1 MYENPG
7 TFDLKSIQLKQTL
20 LREFGY
26 PPNATEKEMSVKTHT
41 DISGGAT
48 IKGENGQ
55 RRKGVY
61 NCLNNELAFYRTLD
75 KFMVNGAHAYINEL
89 APTDVR
95 TLFLDLD
102 LVVKPTNKNGK
113 IFLEPK
119 TYVEM
124 VKEVVFPTID
134 TMFPRG
140 WRENHPYLKFAV
152 ACPNKVRDKK
162 GGKKFGAHIRA
173 MQIKDP
179 YNISQ
184 SIYLHV
190 DNMLRVRRELI
201 DRLEDKYPMET
212 YKVDW
217 DDAVDKAPMRNG
229 GMRMIGMRKYM
240 VKCDCSEPTEC
251 AKCNFGTRMFFDT
264 TVYRLEDIVAG
275 DGTSD
280 EAHLK
285 RLRSDRKRMWME
297 TSISTP
303 FHSQEEA
310 NRRHTYEANGF
321 MYDGTVIENINLSQ
335 DDVQGL
341 DFMKTTTEDG
351 RPKIVKQALKRKKRK
366 KTSMEKQETRMKSSK
381 EITEKKT
388 KTAIEQFVKK
398 AFTQYKEQIRVDKV
412 IRTNANNSNSIIRV
426 YLRGPNCGIC
436 QNKKGGGAHQDNTYI
451 DIHSQTGAVQRCFS
465 ENQGEECR
473 TSVSC
478 RKFRSKPHFLPSD
491 LHTYLFPQQQHKKNV
506 KKDPFHEALMRGLNS
521 SMGYTSTTALDR
533 LFKKRR
539 KRK

>member
-1 MYENPG
+1 MYENSD
-7 TFDLKSIQLKQTL
+7 TFHLKTLQLKQTL

-48 IKGENGQ
+48 IKGEHGE

-61 NCLNNELAFYRTLD
+61 NCLNNELAFYRAID
-75 KFMVNGAHAYINEL
+75 NFMANGAHAYINEL
-89 APTDVR
+89 APTQVR

-102 LVVKPTNKNGK
+102 LVVEPSNKQGK
-113 IFLEPK
+113 IFLEPS
-119 TYVEM
+119 TYVDM
-124 VKEVVFPTID
+124 VKDVVFPTID
-134 TMFPRG
+134 EMFPKG

-152 ACPNKVRDKK
+152 ACPNKLRDKK

-173 MQIKDP
+173 MQIKDS

-201 DRLEDKYPMET
+201 DRLEEKYPT
-212 YKVDW
+212 DVYNVDW
-217 DDAVDKAPMRNG
+217 DNAVDKAPMRNG

-240 VKCDCSEPTEC
+240 VKCDCIEPTEC
-251 AKCNFGTRMFFDT
+251 EKCNFGTKMFSDT
-264 TVYRLEDIVAG
+264 TVYRLEDVVSG

-280 EAHLK
+280 KEHLK
-285 RLRSDRKRMWME
+285 RLRLDRKRMWME

-303 FHSQEEA
+303 FHNQEEA
-310 NRRHTYEANGF
+310 NRRHTYEVNGLK
-321 MYDGTVIENINLSQ
+321 YNGNVIERINLSQ

-341 DFMKTTTEDG
+341 DIMKTTTEDG

-366 KTSMEKQETRMKSSK
+366 KTSMEKQETRMKERE

-388 KTAIEQFVKK
+388 KLAIENFIKK
-398 AFTQYKEQIRVDKV
+398 TFTQYEKKVRVDKV
-412 IRTNANNSNSIIRV
+412 IRIDAHDVNSIVRA
-426 YLRGPNCGIC
+426 YLRGPNGGVC

-451 DIHSQTGAVQRCFS
+451 DIHPTRGAQQRCFS
-465 ENQGEECR
+465 ENAGVECR
-473 TSVSC
+473 TKVAC
-478 RKFRSKPHFLPSD
+478 RKFRSKPQPLPSD
-491 LHTYLFPQQQHKKNV
+491 LHTFLFPRQQRKKHAQ
-506 KKDPFHEALMRGLNS
+506 KDPFHQALMRGLNS
-521 SMGYTSTTALDR
+521 SLGYTSTQKLDR
-533 LFKKRR
+533 LFKRR
-539 KRK
+539 KKM